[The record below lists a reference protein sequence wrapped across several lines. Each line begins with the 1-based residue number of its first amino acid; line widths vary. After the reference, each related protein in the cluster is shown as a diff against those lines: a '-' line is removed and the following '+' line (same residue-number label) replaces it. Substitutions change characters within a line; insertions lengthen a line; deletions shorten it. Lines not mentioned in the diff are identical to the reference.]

1 MAVSANQ
8 PIRARDPEGLI
19 AVPVIASTTLY
30 QGTLAFAVAAS
41 GHASN
46 VIAAGANSFLGIV
59 KSEADNSSGAA
70 AAISAEIYT
79 QGQFELQGSGFTQAL
94 VGDLIY
100 AVDNFAVNATSTNQ
114 PIVGKCLVFISSTK
128 IIVDIAQRSL

>member
-1 MAVSANQ
+1 MAVTANQ
-8 PIRARDPEGLI
+8 PIRATNPHDLI
-19 AVPVIASTTLY
+19 STPVIASTTLY

-59 KSEADNSSGAA
+59 KSEADNSTGAA
-70 AAISAEIYT
+70 AAIQAEIYT
-79 QGQFELQGSGFTQAL
+79 KGIFELQGSSFTQAL

-100 AVDNFAVNATSTNQ
+100 AVDNFTVNATSSSQ
-114 PIVGKCLVFISSTK
+114 SLVGKCVGFVSTTK
-128 IIVDIAQRSL
+128 ILVDIGQRAL